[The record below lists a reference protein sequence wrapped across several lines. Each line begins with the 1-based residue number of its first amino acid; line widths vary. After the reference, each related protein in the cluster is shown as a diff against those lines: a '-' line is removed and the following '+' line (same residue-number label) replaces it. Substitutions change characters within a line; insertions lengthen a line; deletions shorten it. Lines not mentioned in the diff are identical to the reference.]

1 MIRSATTLL
10 LILLSVQWLA
20 GQEHHLRLVAEG
32 PLPRKVRD
40 VSELRNPEAVPA
52 ALSEALA
59 RAIAEGRLE
68 ASVDGCTVER
78 DTTTCRLHMGR
89 LYQWARLSRGNVD
102 PEIASQAHFRE
113 KFYQDRPVTPAQVGR
128 LVEDLLDHCEDS
140 GFPFASI
147 RLDSLRHDSLGLHA
161 SIRLDKGRFV
171 KLDSVL
177 VKGDARTNLRYLYNY
192 IGVRPGDPYDE
203 SAIVGLGSRLRE
215 LPFVQQRQQP
225 YVLFGAERTK
235 LYLFLDHRRASA
247 VSGILGVQPDAITGD
262 VVITGDLDLKLR
274 NALRRGEAI
283 NLNWRRLADRTQDLR
298 LGFTYPYVFNTPFG
312 TDLNLSIFRRDTTF
326 LEVNARA
333 ALEYLLPLGDKLSVF
348 VNSRTSDRLGG
359 LSAPTPGLADVDL
372 LSYGFAVLRERLDY
386 RLNPRRGHALK
397 AEASAGN
404 KRSVTGIPGE
414 GGITEVRTV
423 QYELAGQGALHLPLG
438 GRSTIR
444 FAGQGGWMVNDRLFT
459 NELYRIGGLKTMRGA
474 DEASIFC
481 SAYAI
486 GTVEYRFLF
495 EQNSNFLL
503 FVDQGWWENAAG
515 DAYVKDSPLGF
526 GLGAN
531 FETKAGIFSL
541 TYALGRQFSNPIEL
555 RSGKVHFG
563 FLSLF

>member
-1 MIRSATTLL
+1 MTRTAAATLL
-10 LILLSVQWLA
+10 MLLASGLCR
-20 GQEHHLRLVAEG
+20 GQEHHLRLLHDG
-32 PLPRKVRD
+32 PLPRGVRE
-40 VSELRNPEAVPA
+40 SRSLRNAEAVPA
-52 ALSEALA
+52 ELSAVLA
-59 RAIAEGRLE
+59 RAIASGRLE
-68 ASVDGCTVER
+68 ASVDSCSVSG
-78 DTTTCRLHMGR
+78 DTTTCRLHVGR
-89 LYQWARLSRGNVD
+89 TYEWARLSRGNVE

-113 KFYQDRPVTPAQVGR
+113 KFYRDRPVTPAQVGR
-128 LVEDLLDHCEDS
+128 LVEYLLDHCENN
-140 GFPFASI
+140 GFPFASV
-147 RLDSLRHDSLGLHA
+147 RLDSLHHDSTGLVA
-161 SIRLDKGRFV
+161 AIRLDKGRFV

-177 VKGDARTNLRYLYNY
+177 VKGDARTNLRYLYHY

-225 YVLFGAERTK
+225 YVLFGPDRTK

-262 VVITGDLDLKLR
+262 VVLTGDLDLRLR

-298 LGFTYPYVFNTPFG
+298 LGFTYPYLLNSPFG
-312 TDLNLSIFRRDTTF
+312 VDLNLSIFRRDTTF

-333 ALEYLLPLGDKLSVF
+333 ALDYLLPLGDKLSAF
-348 VNSRTSDRLGG
+348 VNSRSSDRLGG
-359 LSAPTPGLADVDL
+359 LATPTPGLADVDL
-372 LSYGFAVLRERLDY
+372 LSYGFAIQRERLDY
-386 RLNPRRGHALK
+386 RLNPRRGHALR

-414 GGITEVRTV
+414 GTVSEVRTL
-423 QYELAGQGALHLPLG
+423 QYELSGNGALHLPLG
-438 GRSTIR
+438 GRSTLR
-444 FAGQGGWMVNDRLFT
+444 FAGQGGWMVNELLFT
-459 NELYRIGGLKTMRGA
+459 NELYRIGGLKSMRGV

-495 EQNSNFLL
+495 EQNSNFLV
-503 FVDQGWWENAAG
+503 FVDQGWWENAAEG
-515 DAYVKDSPLGF
+515 GYVQDDPLGF
-526 GLGAN
+526 GMGAN

-541 TYALGRQFSNPIEL
+541 TYALGQQFANPVEL